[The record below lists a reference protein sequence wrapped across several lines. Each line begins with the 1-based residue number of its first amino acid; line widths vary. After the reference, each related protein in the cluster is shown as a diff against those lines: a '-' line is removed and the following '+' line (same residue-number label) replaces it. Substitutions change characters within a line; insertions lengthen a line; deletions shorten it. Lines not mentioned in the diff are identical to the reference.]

1 MDKELW
7 NTILEILEKGNNV
20 EIRNSKDG
28 IKIYE
33 VKKKVIKAINNKP
46 V

>member
-1 MDKELW
+1 MDKELFELI
-7 NTILEILEKGNNV
+7 NKILARGNNV

-33 VKKKVIKAINNKP
+33 VKKKVLKTLNNKP